1 MSQSSACKYVS
12 AVSFLHLLTC
22 IYVTKLGYRVTAM
35 NQLQEIGLSKVA
47 VQAGARCSS
56 LIAVRGTATRDE
68 RYSVSAWRSRRRQA

>member
-1 MSQSSACKYVS
+1 
-12 AVSFLHLLTC
+12 
-22 IYVTKLGYRVTAM
+22 M